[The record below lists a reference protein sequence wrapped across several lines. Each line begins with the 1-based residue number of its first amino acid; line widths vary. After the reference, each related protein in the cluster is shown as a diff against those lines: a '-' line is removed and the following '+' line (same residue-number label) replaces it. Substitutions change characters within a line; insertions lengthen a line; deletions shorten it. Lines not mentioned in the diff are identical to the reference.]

1 MTEKKLNLEAARIG
15 EEDPCLPEDT
25 GSAVSEADGGRADD
39 LTQDEYRFLD
49 SIMTKTFNSVM
60 SIEERVLES
69 RLTAGLTIAEV
80 HTIVAIGL
88 HGMSPMK
95 TVAARLGVS
104 VPTLTSAVNRL
115 VKKGHVERVR
125 DDAYRRLVL
134 LRLTNSGRKACRA
147 HDLFHKRMVVSAVEG
162 LSRNEVEVLVK
173 ALTQVKAFFESEA
186 EKAAQ

>member
-1 MTEKKLNLEAARIG
+1 MTEEKLDLDEAGTREG
-15 EEDPCLPEDT
+15 TCFPECADS
-25 GSAVSEADGGRADD
+25 GALRADGDKADG
-39 LTQDEYRFLD
+39 LTRDEYRFLD

-104 VPTLTSAVNRL
+104 VPTVTNAVNRL

-125 DDAYRRLVL
+125 DDADRRLVL

-147 HDLFHKRMVVSAVEG
+147 HDLFHKRMVVNAVEG
-162 LSRNEVEVLVK
+162 LSRNEVDALVK
-173 ALTQVKAFFESEA
+173 ALTQVKSFFESEA